1 MRLKTF
7 WSVGHATRIG
17 LTAGF
22 AALLLWPAY
31 ATWQA
36 PVREL
41 FVAALTVTAFCGA
54 SILFISA
61 IDLLTVT
68 RSRAVLPARLFDL
81 ALGAMLAIPSG
92 AALADLFR

>member
-1 MRLKTF
+1 MQLKTL

-17 LTAGF
+17 LIAGF

-41 FVAALTVTAFCGA
+41 FVSALAVTAFCGV
-54 SILFISA
+54 SILMISA
-61 IDLLTVT
+61 VDLLTVS
-68 RSRAVLPARLFDL
+68 RSRTVLPARMFDI
-81 ALGAMLAIPSG
+81 ALGALFAIPSC